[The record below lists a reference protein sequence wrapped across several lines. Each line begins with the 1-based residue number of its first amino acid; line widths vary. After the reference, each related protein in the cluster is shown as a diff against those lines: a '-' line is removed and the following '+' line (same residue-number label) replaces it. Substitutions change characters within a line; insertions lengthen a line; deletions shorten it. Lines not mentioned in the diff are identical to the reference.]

1 MRQLITRDT
10 IRPLLDAIGERSTG
24 AGSVYLV
31 GGATAV
37 WFGWRQTTIDIDLA
51 LAPEPAG
58 LFSAIEPLKQEM
70 QISIE
75 LASPGQFVP
84 PLAGWQGRSEFI
96 TRVGLVDFYHYDF
109 YSQAF
114 AKLSRWHERDMVDV
128 EAMFN
133 AEKIIPSRLLLLVDE
148 VMSQAKRYPNLDPIT
163 LREKVAKWVSTHAG

>member
-1 MRQLITRDT
+1 MIQ
-10 IRPLLDAIGERSTG
+10 PLMEAIGRRSTG
-24 AGSVYLV
+24 AGTVYLV

-58 LFSAIEPLKQEM
+58 LFSAIESLKQEM
-70 QISIE
+70 QINIE

-96 TRVGLVDFYHYDF
+96 TRVDLVDFYHYDF

-114 AKLSRWHERDMVDV
+114 AKLSRWHERDTVDV
-128 EAMFN
+128 EAMFS
-133 AEKIIPSRLLLLVDE
+133 AGKIIPCKLLALVDE
-148 VMSQAKRYPNLDPIT
+148 VIPQTKRYPNLDPVT
-163 LREKVAKWVSTHAG
+163 LRGKVATWARTHAG